1 METNVSIALI
11 WAMSRNRVIGKD
23 NRLPWHLPDDLRFF
37 KATTLG
43 APIIVGR
50 LTFES
55 AGGALPGRTNI
66 VVTSGDLGAAAQRG
80 VAALRGGIA
89 DNVVI
94 ARSVE
99 EALELGRKDAASNG
113 RERCFV
119 CGGEAIYAASLPLA
133 DELLVTQVDV
143 TLEGDAFFP
152 EYDPDPWQLVSEEKH
167 EIDERHAYAFSFLR
181 YARRAQ

>member
-23 NRLPWHLPDDLRFF
+23 NQLPWRLPDDLRFF
-37 KATTLG
+37 KSTTLG

-66 VVTSGDLGAAAQRG
+66 VVTSGDLAAAQQ
-80 VAALRGGIA
+80 A

-94 ARSVE
+94 ARSIE
-99 EALELGRKDAASNG
+99 EALELGRKDAIKNG
-113 RERCFV
+113 SERCFV
-119 CGGEAIYAASLPLA
+119 CGGSAIYAAALPVA
-133 DELLVTQVDV
+133 DELLVTRVDV

-152 EYDPDPWQLVSEEKH
+152 EYDPAPWQLVSEQKH
-167 EIDERHAYAFSFLR
+167 EIDERHAYAFSFLH
-181 YARRAQ
+181 YTRRT

>member
-1 METNVSIALI
+1 MSIALI

-23 NRLPWHLPDDLRFF
+23 NRLPWHLPDDLQFF
-37 KATTLG
+37 KNTTRG

-55 AGGALPGRTNI
+55 TGGALPGRTNI
-66 VVTSGDLGAAAQRG
+66 VVTSGSLDAAPQRG
-80 VAALRGGIA
+80 APQRGAPQKA
-89 DNVVI
+89 DNVVL
-94 ARSVE
+94 ARSIE
-99 EALELGRKDAASNG
+99 EALDLGRKDAAEKD

-143 TLEGDAFFP
+143 TLEGDTFFP
-152 EYDPDPWQLVSEEKH
+152 EYDAAPWQLVSEQKH
-167 EIDERHAYAFSFLR
+167 EIDERHAYAFSFLH
-181 YARRAQ
+181 YKRRPQ